1 MTIFFKV
8 KNTSKDLFYMLRNDS
23 IKIKP
28 VRVSETFKTGQNN
41 DY

>member
-1 MTIFFKV
+1 MMLFFNV
-8 KNTSKDLFYMLRNDS
+8 KNTSKNLFYISRNNS

-28 VRVSETFKTGQNN
+28 VQVSETFKTGQNN